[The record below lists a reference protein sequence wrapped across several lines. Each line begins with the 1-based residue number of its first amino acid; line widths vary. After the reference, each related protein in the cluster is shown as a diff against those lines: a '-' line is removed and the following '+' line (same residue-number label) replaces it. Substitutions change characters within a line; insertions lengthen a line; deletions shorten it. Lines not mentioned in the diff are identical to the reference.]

1 MSNEDQTNTIDI
13 SGLFD
18 CPQKNSENGIM
29 QSNTRISTTRLYFGI
44 SIVYYLKSYLFYK

>member
-18 CPQKNSENGIM
+18 CRQKNSDNGSV
-29 QSNTRISTTRLYFGI
+29 QPNARISMTRLYFGI

>member
-13 SGLFD
+13 SGLFNYR
-18 CPQKNSENGIM
+18 QKKGENGCV
-29 QSNTRISTTRLYFGI
+29 QSNARISTTRLYFGI